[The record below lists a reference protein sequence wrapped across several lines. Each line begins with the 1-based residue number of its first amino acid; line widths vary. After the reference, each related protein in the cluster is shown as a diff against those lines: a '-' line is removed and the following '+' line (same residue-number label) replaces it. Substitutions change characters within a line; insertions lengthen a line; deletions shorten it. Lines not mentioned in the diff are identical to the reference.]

1 MAYEKQTWANG
12 DVITDAKLNHMEEG
26 IKAASEIV
34 AAICTVAE
42 DSEKTTYTL
51 SKTWNEIN
59 NAKLCLL
66 YLDGVVSVISELSS
80 DSTDTE
86 GHLVYEAYSTDMDM
100 TFTCLNPDDYPAH
113 IQQKEQSVDPGDPG
127 LEPK

>member
-26 IKAASEIV
+26 IKTASEIV
-34 AAICTVAE
+34 AVNCIIVE

-51 SKTWNEIN
+51 DKTWNEIN

-66 YLDGVVSVISELSS
+66 YYNDVLSVISS
-80 DSTDTE
+80 DDTE
-86 GHLVYEAYSTDMDM
+86 ITEDPLVYEVNSSDMGM
-100 TFTCLNPDDYPAH
+100 SFSCLNPDDYPVY
-113 IQQKEQSVDPGDPG
+113 IEQKESGEQ
-127 LEPK
+127 PK